1 MVDMIASND
10 KLVAR
15 AVSIVM
21 EATGCSAEI
30 ARMALDQTGRNAK
43 LAIMVVLTGK
53 SPEDAREALENADG
67 FLRRALGD
75 GK

>member
-1 MVDMIASND
+1 MIASNE

-21 EATGCSAEI
+21 EATGCSAEM
-30 ARMALDQTGRNAK
+30 ARAALETTGRNAK
-43 LAIMVVLTGK
+43 LAILVVLTGK
-53 SPEDAREALENADG
+53 PADEARRDLENAGG